1 MKKIKWGIVGCGR
14 IADQFCHDL
23 AFTNN
28 CELYAVAARDGND
41 ANTFAA
47 KFGAPKAYQGYQA
60 LFDDQEVDV
69 VYIATPHNFHF
80 QNASDAIKAG
90 KHVLCEKPITIS
102 TQECQE
108 LSKLADK
115 HNVFLMEAMWTYF
128 LPAMQKAKE
137 WIKQGHIGDIKH
149 VKVDFGYPVKFN
161 PNGREY
167 NPDLAGGCL
176 LDMGI
181 YPLAISNFFLEQ
193 DLEDLH
199 VKANIR
205 YRGVEDDVTILAKS
219 GDVTVNLATSFQC
232 RLSNHAY
239 IIGDKG
245 YISIPDAFRAYE
257 CSLFEL
263 DDLIEH
269 FSDGRESLGYS
280 FEAEEV
286 CNLLLDGKK
295 ESDIMSHS
303 RSLLLQS
310 QMERIKALF

>member
-1 MKKIKWGIVGCGR
+1 MKKIKWGVVGCGR
-14 IADQFCHDL
+14 IAEQFCQDL

-28 CELYAVAARDGND
+28 GELYAVAARNGSH
-41 ANTFAA
+41 ARTFAEQY
-47 KFGAPKAYQGYQA
+47 GASKAYEGYQS
-60 LFDDQEVDV
+60 LFADKDVDV

-80 QNASDAIKAG
+80 KNASDAIKAG

-102 TQECQE
+102 SLECQQ
-108 LSKLADK
+108 LFDLAQQ

-128 LPAMQKAKE
+128 LPAMQKAKA
-137 WIKQGHIGDIKH
+137 WIAAGEIGDIKH
-149 VKVDFGYPVKFN
+149 LKVDFGYPIKFD

-167 NPDLAGGCL
+167 NPELAGGCL

-193 DLEDLH
+193 DLDDLH
-199 VKANIR
+199 VRANIR
-205 YRGVEDDVTILAKS
+205 ECGVEDDVTILAKS
-219 GDVTVNLATSFQC
+219 GSVSVNLATSFQC

-257 CSLFEL
+257 CSLFKL
-263 DDLIEH
+263 DDLVEH
-269 FSDGRESLGYS
+269 YSDGRDSKGYE
-280 FEAEEV
+280 FEAQAV
-286 CNLLLDGKK
+286 ANLVLGGHT

-303 RSLLLQS
+303 QSLLLQS